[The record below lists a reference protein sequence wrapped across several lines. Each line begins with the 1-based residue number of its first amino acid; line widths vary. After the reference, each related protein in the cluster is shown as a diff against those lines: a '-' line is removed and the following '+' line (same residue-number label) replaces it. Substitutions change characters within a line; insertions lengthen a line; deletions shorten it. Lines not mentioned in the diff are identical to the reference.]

1 MLSAPFISIYIYT
14 HSGIVDSVQCGL
26 KRKRTPE
33 IEEDEG
39 VSLDE
44 KRIKPDL
51 KREMA
56 CLSTDQYIVGIK
68 V

>member
-1 MLSAPFISIYIYT
+1 MIYC
-14 HSGIVDSVQCGL
+14 VDSVQCSL

-44 KRIKPDL
+44 KRDQTGFE
-51 KREMA
+51 KRDGMF
-56 CLSTDQYIVGIK
+56 IN
-68 V
+68 